1 MTNTRWGRRRPWLV
15 LSAAPLC
22 ISYWFLWQVVPGN
35 QLTDFVYY
43 LFWLIL
49 LNLSFTCLSVPH
61 LSLIP
66 EMTNIEKEQTQLTSY
81 KIVTLVVAALVGT
94 TVHGIILEL
103 FSNQRFAYFLSASI
117 FASVFLFPPLITA
130 YFCKE
135 TAGQARTIGKQPSFV
150 AGLKLAFQNRAF
162 LLLCGAFL
170 GAYMATQFLITNFY
184 LYVQFVLDAESQVI
198 FIIFLLQL
206 TVAISC
212 PVWGFLTEKVGKKP
226 VYFVG
231 AILAAACTL
240 VLTFL
245 FPSVVWLAYPGAVLL
260 GASISAIFLVPFA
273 MVPEIIDR
281 DEAKCGS
288 RREGVYYGLFIFL
301 QKLAT
306 SVGLALGSALLG
318 IVGFDADADEANTG
332 VQIVLRGMV
341 GLLPCILLVASLVPM
356 YVYPFGKKGGSRGP
370 VLKEESGDY
379 SLMVDVPEVD
389 EEVVVDGSAKR
400 HSDGGLVLE

>member
-1 MTNTRWGRRRPWLV
+1 
-15 LSAAPLC
+15 
-22 ISYWFLWQVVPGN
+22 
-35 QLTDFVYY
+35 
-43 LFWLIL
+43 
-49 LNLSFTCLSVPH
+49 
-61 LSLIP
+61 
-66 EMTNIEKEQTQLTSY
+66 
-81 KIVTLVVAALVGT
+81 
-94 TVHGIILEL
+94 
-103 FSNQRFAYFLSASI
+103 
-117 FASVFLFPPLITA
+117 
-130 YFCKE
+130 
-135 TAGQARTIGKQPSFV
+135 
-150 AGLKLAFQNRAF
+150 
-162 LLLCGAFL
+162 
-170 GAYMATQFLITNFY
+170 
-184 LYVQFVLDAESQVI
+184 
-198 FIIFLLQL
+198 
-206 TVAISC
+206 
-212 PVWGFLTEKVGKKP
+212 
-226 VYFVG
+226 
-231 AILAAACTL
+231 
-240 VLTFL
+240 
-245 FPSVVWLAYPGAVLL
+245 
-260 GASISAIFLVPFA
+260 
-273 MVPEIIDR
+273 VPEIIDR